1 MCVWN
6 ECIAGRG
13 SDEIAFCL
21 LWYFT
26 ELRSTST
33 KLVCYSDS
41 CFEQNKNFTL
51 ICLWNWFINRK
62 MYKQI
67 DHKFLVR
74 GHTFLPNDRHFSH
87 IEKRKAAARIFVPQ
101 QWEDVITSARQANP
115 FRVQQM
121 GHDSFLDFSELEKEH
136 TRCKTDLSKNPVLI
150 SRVTWMNFGQAEVTK
165 RGKTVTEK
173 HSNEVWLKY
182 SYDTS
187 EEWSRVTLLKGRKKT
202 QPTVDLCLPEKYPNG
217 HAVKTKKIED
227 LVKMIPY
234 IPMEHRHFYE
244 VLQEHVTAENVSDD
258 EYGQ

>member
-1 MCVWN
+1 
-6 ECIAGRG
+6 
-13 SDEIAFCL
+13 
-21 LWYFT
+21 
-26 ELRSTST
+26 
-33 KLVCYSDS
+33 
-41 CFEQNKNFTL
+41 
-51 ICLWNWFINRK
+51 
-62 MYKQI
+62 
-67 DHKFLVR
+67 
-74 GHTFLPNDRHFSH
+74 
-87 IEKRKAAARIFVPQ
+87 
-101 QWEDVITSARQANP
+101 
-115 FRVQQM
+115 M

-136 TRCKTDLSKNPVLI
+136 TRRKTDLSKNPVLI
-150 SRVTWMNFGQAEVTK
+150 SKVTWMNFGQAEVTK
-165 RGKTVTEK
+165 REKTVTEK

-244 VLQEHVTAENVSDD
+244 ALQEHVTAENVSDD